1 MSARERGPSLP
12 LVRGT
17 EHLAFHCNGC
27 GACCR
32 ELRVTL
38 THHDLAR
45 LSRGLARPAA
55 TLVDWLAPD
64 AVDMTDEPGSFVE
77 LRAGRRLMVLRQ
89 AQGACHLL
97 DEANRCTAYTHRPLD
112 CRLFP
117 FDLERDETGRASGL
131 ARLPLAGCGDET
143 GPAHELA
150 AIDADDQQ
158 RWSELAEYQARVAR
172 WNTLA
177 RHRRRFRLALEDE
190 RAFLVFLGF
199 GADAS

>member
-1 MSARERGPSLP
+1 MPERGPSLP
-12 LVRGT
+12 LVRGA
-17 EHLAFHCNGC
+17 EHLAFRCNGC

-45 LSRGLARPAA
+45 LSRGLGRAA
-55 TLVDWLAPD
+55 TTLVDWLAPD

-77 LRAGRRLMVLRQ
+77 LGAGRRLMVLRH
-89 AQGACHLL
+89 AGGACHLL
-97 DEANRCTAYTHRPLD
+97 DDESRCTAYAHRPRD

-117 FDLERDETGRASGL
+117 FDLERDEHGRASSL
-131 ARLPLAGCGDET
+131 TRLPLTGCGDEL

-150 AIDADDQQ
+150 GIDGDDQQ
-158 RWSELAEYQARVAR
+158 RWSELADYQARVAR

-177 RHRRRFRLALEDE
+177 RHRRRFRLPLEDA
-190 RAFLVFLGF
+190 RAFFAFLGLD
-199 GADAS
+199 ADTG

>member
-1 MSARERGPSLP
+1 MQAPERGRSLP
-12 LVRGT
+12 LLRGA

-32 ELRVTL
+32 ELRVSV

-45 LSRGLARPAA
+45 LSQGLARPAA

-64 AVDMTDEPGSFVE
+64 AVDMTDEPGTFVE
-77 LRAGRRLMVLRQ
+77 LRAGRRLMVLRH
-89 AQGACHLL
+89 AGGACHLL
-97 DEANRCTAYTHRPLD
+97 DADNRCTAYAERPED

-117 FDLERDETGRASGL
+117 FDLERDEHGEMSGL
-131 ARLPLAGCGDET
+131 ALLPLAGCSEER

-150 AIDADDQQ
+150 GIDQDDRR
-158 RWSELAEYQARVAR
+158 RWRELADYQARVAR

-177 RHRRRFRLALEDE
+177 RHRRRFRLPLEDE
-190 RAFLVFLGF
+190 HAFLAFLGL
-199 GADAS
+199 AAKAS